1 MPAKAVR
8 LKLTLHEGHKG
19 TALVFP
25 FDPGTKWG
33 ERPRH
38 FVEGAL
44 NCVRFTGEIGFRRRV
59 FYTLLDDEL
68 MAAAG
73 VAAGDEAEVVVSP
86 RDGDEADL
94 ATPANLVWSRLAGP
108 VKPTRRAKA
117 RTAQPPMRRKR

>member
-25 FDPGTKWG
+25 FDPNAKWG
-33 ERPRH
+33 KRTRH
-38 FVEGAL
+38 FVEGTL
-44 NCVRFTGEIGFRRRV
+44 GGVRFIGEIGFRRRV

-73 VAAGDEAEVVVSP
+73 LAAGDEAEVVVSP
-86 RDGDEADL
+86 REGDDADR
-94 ATPANLVWSRLAGP
+94 ATPANLVWSRLAWP
-108 VKPTRRAKA
+108 VKPASKAKA
-117 RTAQPPMRRKR
+117 QAAQPPMRRKR